1 MISHRPSATFASIC
15 LKASGICQPVSHR
28 LALQEDGF
36 REFVNTHPPS
46 QANPTANS
54 YHCGHVQYSARCRLH
69 KQAVS
74 QGLTRLQPGI
84 NMLLCSLYYLPV
96 LWLFKTLHKP
106 SLILKA
112 PYNPCSLLKRS
123 RKNRPTFM
131 GYHPPPTLMSFASS
145 ATGYMIHALNQSHS
159 SWTPSPLAPLAP
171 TPSIRSFPSLAA
183 SGLA

>member
-1 MISHRPSATFASIC
+1 MSINFKSVVT
-15 LKASGICQPVSHR
+15 LIHR
-28 LALQEDGF
+28 LRPIPLPIRITVDMD
-36 REFVNTHPPS
+36 
-46 QANPTANS
+46 
-54 YHCGHVQYSARCRLH
+54 SARCRLH

-74 QGLTRLQPGI
+74 LQFLFTLCDYLRQGLTRLQPGI

-96 LWLFKTLHKP
+96 LWFFKTLHKP